1 MAKLEIA
8 APAKINIGL
17 YITRKREDGFHDIE
31 TIFYPIIL
39 SDKIIIEDS
48 NRFYFTSSKK
58 TLQNHT
64 NLIVRAKKLVEE
76 YSGKRLEYKIH
87 LEKKIPLGAGLGG
100 GSSDAAAV
108 LKGLNTFSGLNL
120 SGQDLLN
127 LALKLGSDIPFFLDP
142 QPAFAGGRGEVI
154 KPLSFHIEQPIIL
167 VNSGIQVSS
176 AWAYSKIK
184 PKEHELDLRKIKSLD
199 LNNLKQLSGRLENDF
214 EKVVFDKYPRVK
226 EIKSM
231 HYDLGAVFSLMSGSG
246 STVFGIYPDEST
258 ASNAAKIL
266 KEKKYFVFI
275 HSESNAS

>member
-1 MAKLEIA
+1 MAKLEIK

-31 TIFYPIIL
+31 TIFYPINL

-64 NLIVRAKKLVEE
+64 NLIVRAKKLIEE
-76 YSGKRLEYKIH
+76 YSGKRMEYKIH

-108 LKGLNTFSGLNL
+108 LKGLNTISELNL

-142 QPAFAGGRGEVI
+142 KPAFAGGRGEVI
-154 KPLSFHIEQPIIL
+154 KTLSFHIEQPIIL

-184 PKEHELDLRKIKSLD
+184 PKEHEFDLRKIKSLD
-199 LNNLKQLSGRLENDF
+199 LNSLKQLSTRLENDF
-214 EKVVFDKYPRVK
+214 EKVVFQKYPRVK

-246 STVFGIYPDEST
+246 STVFGIYPDES
-258 ASNAAKIL
+258 AALNAAKIL

-275 HSESNAS
+275 HTESNAS